1 MTDGERLHPE
11 NDGLMQRVRIAH
23 ELEST
28 LMPIWDC
35 LDSEQK
41 DISYFGEPDPEGFG
55 SALEV
60 ERSEHTFATSDS
72 LTLIL
77 RRHIG
82 ANPADKRCGLT
93 NDLALMLTR
102 KQVDDDGQDVWT
114 ESIFRVIDASVSD
127 PLSYLSAHYDPDSYE
142 RIIGKPKN
150 QLEGGEVFDEEAYR
164 YTLDL
169 LRKTQ
174 LDQWYAPADEYFP
187 DEPEFLHQ
195 LYSPEET
202 EFPGKGQPLDNKP
215 EPEWLSLDEVAPP
228 RLRRKTIYGSRLNEE
243 QLGEVDMDLVQKD
256 RALLAASLGLT
267 TLMSLT
273 IVDVPEPVIYEAIR
287 TPSVVSFVLGTA
299 FYVIKEFKEKWA

>member
-93 NDLALMLTR
+93 NDIALMLTR

-114 ESIFRVIDASVSD
+114 ESIFRVIDASVGD
-127 PLSYLSAHYDPDSYE
+127 PLRYRSAHYDPDSYE
-142 RIIGKPKN
+142 RILGKPKN
-150 QLEGGEVFDEEAYR
+150 QPEGEVVFDEEAHR
-164 YTLDL
+164 YAMDL

-174 LDQWYAPADEYFP
+174 LDKWYAPADEYSP
-187 DEPEFLHQ
+187 DEPDFLFQ
-195 LYSPEET
+195 WYSPEET
-202 EFPGKGQPLDNKP
+202 EVPGQGQPKDP
-215 EPEWLSLDEVAPP
+215 DEDSEWASLDEIAPRRP
-228 RLRRKTIYGSRLNEE
+228 SRRLRRKHNRTSPSSNNEAVTT
-243 QLGEVDMDLVQKD
+243 QTRQDREVLTAIAGMAVLS
-256 RALLAASLGLT
+256 ALHLA
-267 TLMSLT
+267 
-273 IVDVPEPVIYEAIR
+273 DVPSPVLNTLEG
-287 TPSVVSFVLGTA
+287 FG
-299 FYVIKEFKEKWA
+299 WALFFNSIIPIAYKTMTNTWE

>member
-1 MTDGERLHPE
+1 MADGEKLHPE

-28 LMPIWDC
+28 LMPIWEC
-35 LDSEQK
+35 LDAEQK
-41 DISYFGEPDPEGFG
+41 DLRFFGEPDSEGFG
-55 SALEV
+55 AALEV

-77 RRHIG
+77 TRHVD
-82 ANPADKRCGLT
+82 ANPTDERCELT

-127 PLSYLSAHYDPDSYE
+127 PLSYHSAHYDPDSYE

-150 QLEGGEVFDEEAYR
+150 QLEGEKVFDEEAYR

-174 LDQWYAPADEYFP
+174 LGQWYAPADEY
-187 DEPEFLHQ
+187 
-195 LYSPEET
+195 SPEET
-202 EFPGKGQPLDNKP
+202 EVPGKGQPLDNKP

-228 RLRRKTIYGSRLNEE
+228 RLRRKSNNGSYLNEE
-243 QLGEVDMDLVQKD
+243 QLEEVDMDLVQKD